1 MSIRV
6 YDYVCNSCG
15 FKQELFCHTDK
26 LDQRID
32 CPACYNTPGVM
43 ERQIPAPR
51 AQLDG
56 ISGDFPGAAM
66 QWEKRR
72 ESHMAKERKHEAN
85 HGTEYIGKSV
95 PSK

>member
-6 YDYVCNSCG
+6 YDYLCGACG
-15 FKQELFCHTDK
+15 FRQELFCRTDNIDK
-26 LDQRID
+26 HID
-32 CPACYNTPGVM
+32 CPACLM
-43 ERQIPAPR
+43 EGSMKRMIPAPR
-51 AQLDG
+51 AQLEG

>member
-6 YDYVCNSCG
+6 YDYVCDACG
-15 FKQELFCHTDK
+15 FKDELFCNAEK
-26 LDQRID
+26 LDERIECTSCHSLNAMQR
-32 CPACYNTPGVM
+32 M
-43 ERQIPAPR
+43 IPAPR

-85 HGTEYIGKSV
+85 HGTEYIGNSV
-95 PSK
+95 PSE